1 MGILNVGVTGLNAA
15 QIGILTTS
23 HNIANAST
31 PGYNRQQILQTT
43 NTPMFTGAGYIG
55 QGTNVDTIRRV
66 YNQQLNEQVLSAQT
80 GVAEMDSYLQQIGQ
94 IDNLLADPDAG
105 LSPALA
111 DFFKAVQEMAANPAS
126 IPARQSMLSASQ
138 ALVARF
144 QSLDERMNEI
154 RSGVNSQ
161 VTSEVGA
168 INSYAQQIAEINQRI
183 IYAQAAGP
191 GQPPNDLLDQRD
203 LLVAELNQHIRVSTI
218 TQNDGTYSVF
228 IGNGQPLVVGTL
240 GYTMQAVAAP
250 DDPERTIVAIKS
262 PLGNTINMPESL
274 LTGGSLGGLLAFR
287 SEALD
292 GAQNALGRIALT
304 LAQNFNDQHALGQD
318 LTGALGGDYFDMS
331 LMTPTVRDN
340 SNNAGTAAITAAID
354 TTNIDDL
361 TTSDYRLT
369 YSAANTFS
377 LMRLSDGQ
385 TWTGTGA
392 SQAAAFTDLQT
403 NLAADPQGFT
413 LTFAGSATVGDSF
426 LIQPTRTG
434 AANLALAVTDPRAI
448 AAAAPIR
455 TGTPLTNTGTAR
467 IDAGSVSSVAALPL
481 GGTVTL
487 TYDAGSNTFS
497 ATGAITAGPF
507 PAYTATGQTISFSG
521 ITVSISGN
529 PADGDSF
536 TITDNSNGVADN
548 RNGVLLGALQTQS
561 TMESGDATYQSA
573 YSMLVASVGN
583 KARQVEITGQAQQSL
598 LEQAQAA
605 RDQLSGVNL
614 DEEAANLLRYQ
625 QAYQAAAR
633 MIDIASRLFDEVLAL
648 GR

>member
-1 MGILNVGVTGLNAA
+1 
-15 QIGILTTS
+15 
-23 HNIANAST
+23 
-31 PGYNRQQILQTT
+31 
-43 NTPMFTGAGYIG
+43 
-55 QGTNVDTIRRV
+55 
-66 YNQQLNEQVLSAQT
+66 
-80 GVAEMDSYLQQIGQ
+80 
-94 IDNLLADPDAG
+94 
-105 LSPALA
+105 
-111 DFFKAVQEMAANPAS
+111 
-126 IPARQSMLSASQ
+126 MLSSSQ
-138 ALVARF
+138 SLVARF

-161 VTSEVGA
+161 ITSEVGA

-191 GQPPNDLLDQRD
+191 NQPPNDLLDQRD
-203 LLVAELNQHIRVSTI
+203 LLVAELNKHIRVSTI
-218 TQNDGTYSVF
+218 TQSDGTYSVF

-240 GYTMQAVAAP
+240 GYSMQAVAAP
-250 DDPERTIVAIKS
+250 DDPERIIVAIKTPTGS
-262 PLGNTINMPESL
+262 TVNMPESL
-274 LTGGSLGGLLAFR
+274 LTGGSLGGLIAFR
-287 SEALD
+287 SESLD

-318 LTGALGGDYFDMS
+318 LLGNLGGDYFDMN

-340 SNNAGTAAITAAID
+340 ANNTGSAAITAVID
-354 TTNIDDL
+354 AATIDDL
-361 TTSDYRLT
+361 STSDYRLSYDGT
-369 YSAANTFS
+369 NYS
-377 LMRLSDGQ
+377 LLRLSDN
-385 TWTGTGA
+385 TTTTIA
-392 SQAAAFTDLQT
+392 PPVLPATT
-403 NLAADPQGFT
+403 T
-413 LTFAGSATVGDSF
+413 TATVDGMTITIDHGGGAPAAGDSF

-434 AANLALAVTDPRAI
+434 AANLMLAVSDPRAI

-455 TGTPLTNTGTAR
+455 TGTPLTNTGTAK

-487 TYDAGSNTFS
+487 TYDAGTNTFS

-507 PAYTATGQTISFSG
+507 AAYSATGQTISFSG
-521 ITVSISGN
+521 ITVTISGN

-536 TITDNSNGVADN
+536 TITNNANGVADN

-561 TMESGDATYQSA
+561 TMESGNATYQSA

-598 LEQAQAA
+598 LEQAQNA
-605 RDQLSGVNL
+605 RDQMSGVNL